1 MDKKEFLDKFTP
13 NARSAL
19 SNAQDIAQDSLT
31 NIGSEHI
38 LLGMLLVKQS
48 LANDMLS
55 NLNISA
61 EKVQLVLDLIQEES
75 INSKID
81 QPQATLTKQAKTIIE
96 ESFLTANRFA
106 HRFVGTE
113 HMLYAM
119 LGHESS
125 QACLVL
131 KNLGV
136 NIKKLKKQIQFLFE
150 QSQKA
155 PMMFD
160 DNNISEGFDTD
171 APPGVFTEPMS
182 QGPNTKPASLIDQ
195 FAIDITAMAVKNNLD
210 PVIGRASE
218 IERLIQILNRRTKN
232 NPVLIG
238 EAGVGKTAI
247 VEGLAQKIVSED
259 VPDMLINK
267 RIYSL
272 DLPMLIAGTK
282 YRGEFE
288 DRLKKLIDEVIKS
301 KNIILFIDELHMM
314 VGAGSAEGAMDAA
327 NILKPALARGELQII
342 GATTTEEYRK
352 FIEKDSALE
361 RRLQSIMVDESS
373 IDHSI
378 QILKGLKNTQQIHH
392 NVQITDD
399 AIEAAVRFAKRY
411 INDRQL
417 PDSAIDL
424 LDEAASAASI
434 KQSFSDRTG
443 IKEVEKKLDKVIFA
457 KDQAV
462 ANQDYE
468 KAAGLRDKEQKLKQ
482 EIAKIQKKNQQIS
495 KSKQSQITATEI
507 AEVVARWTKIPVQ
520 KLITSQKDKYL
531 NLEKKI
537 GKFIINQEEAIS
549 AIASTIKR
557 SRTGISNPNRP
568 LGSFI
573 FLGPTGVGKTELAKV
588 LAREIY
594 ESEDAL
600 IKIDM
605 SEFMERHNASQLIGA
620 PAGYVG
626 YDDGGKLTEMVRRK
640 PYSIILF
647 DEIEKAHPDVFN
659 ILLQIL
665 EDGELSDAKGK
676 KVNFKNTII
685 IMTSNLGL
693 KEFNRHAKIGFETDF
708 ETEKISYD
716 DIKSIVLKEI
726 KNHFKPEFLNRVD
739 KTIVFQPLDKE
750 SLAKIIDLQI
760 KELIDRLLEKNI
772 KLKVGHSAK
781 EQILSIGFDPE
792 NGARPIRRTIQQ
804 MIEDPLAEGLLDG
817 NFSEGDTISA
827 RKFKNSLQLK
837 KTNRK

>member
-1 MDKKEFLDKFTP
+1 MEKKEFLDKFTP
-13 NARSAL
+13 NAKSAL
-19 SNAQDIAQDSLT
+19 SHAQDIAQDSFT
-31 NIGSEHI
+31 NIGSEQI
-38 LLGMLLVKQS
+38 LLGILLVKQS

-55 NLNISA
+55 SLNISA
-61 EKVQLVLDLIQEES
+61 EKVQLVLDLIQEEIS
-75 INSKID
+75 PSKID
-81 QPQATLTKQAKTIIE
+81 QTQATLTKQAKTIIE
-96 ESFLTANRFA
+96 ESFITASKFK

-113 HMLYAM
+113 HLLYAM

-155 PMMFD
+155 PVELD
-160 DNNISEGFDTD
+160 ENYDQGFEQ
-171 APPGVFTEPMS
+171 PPGVFTEPMPPQNAKS
-182 QGPNTKPASLIDQ
+182 SSMLAQ
-195 FAIDITAMAVKNNLD
+195 FAIDITKMADKNGLD
-210 PVIGRASE
+210 PVIGRSEE
-218 IERLIQILNRRTKN
+218 IERLTQILNRRTKN

-247 VEGLAQKIVSED
+247 VEGLAQKIIKEE
-259 VPDMLINK
+259 VPDMLIGK
-267 RIYSL
+267 RIFSL
-272 DLPMLIAGTK
+272 DLPLLIAGTK

-288 DRLKKLIDEVIKS
+288 DRLKKVIAEVIKN
-301 KNIILFIDELHMM
+301 KDAILFIDELHMM

-361 RRLQSIMVDESS
+361 RRLQSIMVEEST

-378 QILKGLKNTQQIHH
+378 AILKGLKSAQEEHH
-392 NVQITDD
+392 NVTITD
-399 AIEAAVRFAKRY
+399 EAVVSAVKFAKRY

-443 IKEVEKKLDKVIFA
+443 IKEVEKKLDKVLFA
-457 KDQAV
+457 KDKAV

-468 KAAGLRDKEQKLKQ
+468 KAASYRDREQKLKN
-482 EIAKIQKKNQQIS
+482 EIAKIHKKNRELN
-495 KSKQSQITATEI
+495 KSKKSEI
-507 AEVVARWTKIPVQ
+507 GPDDIARVVGKWTSIPVS
-520 KLITSQKDKYL
+520 KLVTSQKDKYL
-531 NLEKKI
+531 NLEKQLSTH
-537 GKFIINQEEAIS
+537 IISQEEAIK

-557 SRTGISNPNRP
+557 SRTGISNPDRP
-568 LGSFI
+568 LGSFM
-573 FLGPTGVGKTELAKV
+573 FMGPTGVGKTELAKV
-588 LAREIY
+588 LAREVY
-594 ESEDAL
+594 ESEDSL

-605 SEFMERHNASQLIGA
+605 SEFMERHNTSQLVGA
-620 PAGYVG
+620 PAGYIG
-626 YDDGGKLTEMVRRK
+626 YDDGGKLTEQVRRK

-647 DEIEKAHPDVFN
+647 DEIEKAHPDVYN

-665 EDGELSDAKGK
+665 EDGQLTDSKGK

-693 KEFNRHAKIGFETDF
+693 KEFNQHAKMGFETDS
-708 ETEKISYD
+708 EEEQQSYEE
-716 DIKSIVLKEI
+716 IKEHVLKET
-726 KNHFKPEFLNRVD
+726 KNKFKPEFLNRLD
-739 KTIVFQPLDKE
+739 KIIVFKPLDKKAI
-750 SLAKIIDLQI
+750 SKIVDLRV
-760 KELIDRLLEKNI
+760 KELVERLKEKNI
-772 KLKVGHSAK
+772 NLKVGKSAK
-781 EQILSIGFDPE
+781 EQIITLGFDPE

-804 MIEDPLAEGLLDG
+804 IIEDPLAEGLLDG
-817 NFSEGDTISA
+817 KFKEGDSISV
-827 RKFKNSLQLK
+827 RKYKNSLKLTKVK
-837 KTNRK
+837 K

>member
-19 SNAQDIAQDSLT
+19 SNAQDIAQDALT

-38 LLGMLLVKQS
+38 LMGMLLVKQS

-61 EKVQLVLDLIQEES
+61 EKVQLVLDLIQEE
-75 INSKID
+75 INSSKID

-96 ESFLTANRFA
+96 EAFLTANKFT

-113 HMLYAM
+113 HLLYAM

-155 PMMFD
+155 PTMFD
-160 DNNISEGFDTD
+160 DSNYADNFEQE
-171 APPGVFTEPMS
+171 APPGVFTEPIS
-182 QGPNTKPASLIDQ
+182 TKQNKTSSLIDQ
-195 FAIDITAMAVKNNLD
+195 YAIDITAMAAKKDLD
-210 PVIGRASE
+210 PVIGRSSE

-247 VEGLAQKIVSED
+247 VEGLAQKIVAEE
-259 VPDMLINK
+259 VPDMLIGK
-267 RIYSL
+267 KIYSL

-288 DRLKKLIDEVIKS
+288 DRLKKLINEVIKN
-301 KNIILFIDELHMM
+301 KQIILFIDELHMM

-327 NILKPALARGELQII
+327 NILKPALARGEMQII

-352 FIEKDSALE
+352 FIEKDTALE
-361 RRLQSIMVDESS
+361 RRLQSIMVEESTVE
-373 IDHSI
+373 HTVE
-378 QILKGLKNTQQIHH
+378 ILKGLKKTQQEHH
-392 NVQITDD
+392 NVIISDD
-399 AIEAAVRFAKRY
+399 AVEAAVKFAKRY
-411 INDRQL
+411 ISDRQL

-434 KQSFSDRTG
+434 KQSFSDRSG
-443 IKEVEKKLDKVIFA
+443 IKEIEKKLDKVILL
-457 KDQAV
+457 KDKAV

-468 KAAGLRDKEQKLKQ
+468 KAAALRDKEQKLKN
-482 EIAKIQKKNQQIS
+482 EIAKIQKKNQQIT
-495 KSKQSQITATEI
+495 KSNQSEITASDI
-507 AEVVARWTKIPVQ
+507 AEVVAKWTKIPVQ
-520 KLITSQKDKYL
+520 KLVTSQKDKYA
-531 NLEKKI
+531 NLENSLNR
-537 GKFIINQEEAIS
+537 FIINQSEAIK
-549 AIASTIKR
+549 AIANTIKR

-568 LGSFI
+568 LGSFM

-588 LAREIY
+588 LAREVY

-605 SEFMERHNASQLIGA
+605 SEFMERHNTSQLIGA

-626 YDDGGKLTEMVRRK
+626 YDDGGKLTELVRRK
-640 PYSIILF
+640 PYSIVLF

-665 EDGELSDAKGK
+665 EDGELTDAKGK
-676 KVNFKNTII
+676 KVSFKNTVI

-693 KEFNRHAKIGFETDF
+693 KEFNQHAKIGFETQ
-708 ETEKISYD
+708 ESKVTVSYD
-716 DIKSIVLKEI
+716 EI
-726 KNHFKPEFLNRVD
+726 KNIVLTEVKKQFKPEFLNRVD
-739 KTIVFQPLDKE
+739 KIIVFNPLDRE
-750 SLAKIIDLQI
+750 SLAKIVDLQLS
-760 KELIDRLLEKNI
+760 ELMNRLQEKNI
-772 KLKVGHSAK
+772 KLSIGKSART
-781 EQILSIGFDPE
+781 QILEMSFDPE

-804 MIEDPLAEGLLDG
+804 IIEDPLAEGLLEGRFD
-817 NFSEGDTISA
+817 EGDTISI
-827 RKFKNSLQLK
+827 RKHKNTLQLVK
-837 KTNRK
+837 K